1 MLAYVDNDQN
11 IQICNCF
18 DKEIRDVQNIE
29 VGEKIDSMG
38 INSSST
44 LLYYTTH
51 KKLVIVNIEYNQKY
65 LIDHEFKGT
74 PIFTPD
80 GTRIAFYSPTI
91 SSIIIWDL
99 ISQSE
104 SFRINQDIFHGSFN
118 FNHDGSRMVFYNNG
132 YSNTITSWNL
142 DTMERINSIDLTENS
157 VIEDTS
163 ITPDGKKIL
172 VTMYSKGYEE
182 EKEFIFLDIDTL
194 ETLYEIDQ
202 ENMRKELFITKELD
216 LFIYPTNQ
224 STLIFRST
232 RDFEVVKEYNVNVS
246 SICFNLS
253 FSTLFFTSGNSIF
266 IFDTKTYQILGRRD
280 FSYKVDKICCQ
291 SLNITG

>member
-18 DKEIRDVQNIE
+18 DREIRDVQNIE

-65 LIDHEFKGT
+65 LIAHEFKGT
-74 PIFTPD
+74 PVFTPD

-99 ISQSE
+99 ISQHE
-104 SFRINQDIFHGSFN
+104 VLRINQDILDGSFT
-118 FNHDGSRMVFYNNG
+118 FNHDGSKMVAYNNG
-132 YSNTITSWNL
+132 YSNSIVSWNL
-142 DTMERINSIDLTENS
+142 DTMKKINSIDFSDNS
-157 VIEDTS
+157 VIGDIS
-163 ITPDGKKIL
+163 IAPDGKKII
-172 VTMYSKGYEE
+172 VFMYSKGIEE

-194 ETLYEIDQ
+194 ETLYEID
-202 ENMRKELFITKELD
+202 EDNIRNELFITKELD
-216 LFIYPTNQ
+216 LFIYPTNE
-224 STLIFRST
+224 STLVFRST
-232 RDFEVVKEYNVNVS
+232 LDFQLVKEYKVNVDC
-246 SICFNLS
+246 ICFNLS
-253 FSTLFFTSGNSIF
+253 FSTLFFSSGNSIF

-280 FSYKVDKICCQ
+280 FSYKVDKISCQ
-291 SLNITG
+291 ISNISG

>member
-18 DKEIRDVQNIE
+18 DREIRDVQNIE

-44 LLYYTTH
+44 LLYYTTP

-157 VIEDTS
+157 VIEDAS

-172 VTMYSKGYEE
+172 VTMYSKVFS
-182 EKEFIFLDIDTL
+182 KNRRFIFLDIDTL
-194 ETLYEIDQ
+194 ERLYEIDQ

-266 IFDTKTYQILGRRD
+266 IFDIKTYQILGRRD
-280 FSYKVDKICCQ
+280 LSYKVDKICCQ

>member
-172 VTMYSKGYEE
+172 VTMYSKVFS
-182 EKEFIFLDIDTL
+182 KNRRFIFLDIDTL